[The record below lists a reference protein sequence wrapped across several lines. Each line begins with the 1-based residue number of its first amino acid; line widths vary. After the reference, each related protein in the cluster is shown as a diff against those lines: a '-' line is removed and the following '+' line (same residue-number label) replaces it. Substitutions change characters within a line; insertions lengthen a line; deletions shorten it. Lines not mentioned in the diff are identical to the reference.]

1 MKVSKPALPLLILAA
16 VLGSQAW
23 VTQDSEATEL
33 LVANHQFE
41 PPIIQHGFQ
50 RPTDCCFSYT
60 PRSIRCSFM
69 EDYFVTSSGCSWP
82 AVIFLTKKGKRVCAN
97 PRDRD
102 VQDCMRKLQ
111 ASSKELMMTLS

>member
-23 VTQDSEATEL
+23 VTQDTEAGEL
-33 LVANHQFE
+33 LVADE
-41 PPIIQHGFQ
+41 LETSIIQRGFHH
-50 RPTDCCFSYT
+50 PSDCCFSYT
-60 PRSIRCSFM
+60 PRSIRCPFM
-69 EDYFVTSSGCSWP
+69 EDYFETSSGCSRP